1 MWLRL
6 ILRYAERKRAL
17 QNDVSNALVSMCL
30 VYGIFVELSIKSAK
44 KLEYLQRFYH
54 IWKYLSRKI
63 LR

>member
-17 QNDVSNALVSMCL
+17 QNDVCNALVSMCL

-44 KLEYLQRFYH
+44 NLNIY
-54 IWKYLSRKI
+54 KYFIIFRNI
-63 LR
+63 

>member
-17 QNDVSNALVSMCL
+17 QNDVCNALVNMCL

-54 IWKYLSRKI
+54 I
-63 LR
+63 